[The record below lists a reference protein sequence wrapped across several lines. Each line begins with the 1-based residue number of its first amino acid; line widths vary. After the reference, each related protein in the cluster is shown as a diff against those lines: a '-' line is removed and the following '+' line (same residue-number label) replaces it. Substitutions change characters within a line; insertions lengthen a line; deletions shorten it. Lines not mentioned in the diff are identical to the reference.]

1 SAKNEYSFSADMPW
15 LSFSSSR
22 TRSQPFGDTCVNLEF
37 FFAYSR
43 SSVFF
48 FASSESCFS
57 RFSES
62 INMIFSL

>member
-1 SAKNEYSFSADMPW
+1 KNEYSFSADMPW

-37 FFAYSR
+37 FFASSG
-43 SSVFF
+43 SSVFS

-57 RFSES
+57 PFSQS
-62 INMIFSL
+62 VNLIFSL